1 MMIAIVLAIV
11 AVCASVVYM
20 NLKTISIEKELA
32 ELETEKVTLETVQR
46 QADERISNI
55 VTVHNATIEHYDNEI
70 DQIINRLNQITEDIA
85 RIDHDQTEIRKY
97 YINFRTPVHPNGG
110 VPWSNEIKCTDDE
123 EESE

>member
-1 MMIAIVLAIV
+1 MIIAIVLAIV

-32 ELETEKVTLETVQR
+32 ELEAEKVTLETVQR

-70 DQIINRLNQITEDIA
+70 DQIIARLNKVTEDIA
-85 RIDHDQTEIRKY
+85 RTDHDQTEIRKY
-97 YINFRTPVHPNGG
+97 YINYREPLHPNGG
-110 VPWSNEIKCTDDE
+110 VPWSETVKVTEDADE
-123 EESE
+123 

>member
-1 MMIAIVLAIV
+1 MIIAIVLAIV
-11 AVCASVVYM
+11 AVCVSVVYM

-32 ELETEKVTLETVQR
+32 ELNAERVTLETVQR

-97 YINFRTPVHPNGG
+97 YINYREPSHPNGG
-110 VPWSNEIKCTDDE
+110 VPWSETVKV
-123 EESE
+123 SEDAIDG

>member
-20 NLKTISIEKELA
+20 NLKTISIEKKLIELDA
-32 ELETEKVTLETVQR
+32 ERVTLETAQR

-85 RIDHDQTEIRKY
+85 RIDHDETEIRKY

-110 VPWSNEIKCTDDE
+110 VQWSETVKV
-123 EESE
+123 SEDAIDG